1 MLGDAYL
8 DVGGGTQFRCFGFA
22 TEKIRRDPSFAT
34 ITNDDIVCFKEIL
47 GDNNVIQDED
57 RLSSANMDW
66 IQRYEGSSQLLLLPR
81 STQEVQLFFFF
92 HLSLTNVKFTLY
104 SESNR

>member
-8 DVGGGTQFRCFGFA
+8 DVGGGTQFRYFGLA
-22 TEKIRRDPSFAT
+22 TEKIKRDPSFAT
-34 ITNDDIVCFKEIL
+34 ITDDDIVCFKEIL

-66 IQRYEGSSQLLLLPR
+66 MRKYQGSGQLLLLPR
-81 STQEVQLFFFF
+81 CTQEVQLSFFFF
-92 HLSLTNVKFTLY
+92 PLSLTNAL
-104 SESNR
+104 